1 MVEKTPRI
9 ALDLNIIA
17 EILPTEHFV
26 GHFKSA
32 LGLFLLAIFSFL
44 YVLIFDHSRFWI
56 VGKLIE
62 HLAVDSSALENHD
75 TAH

>member
-1 MVEKTPRI
+1 MVEKTAWV
-9 ALDLNIIA
+9 ALDLNVIA

-26 GHFKSA
+26 RHFKSA

-44 YVLIFDHSRFWI
+44 HVLIFDHSRFWI
-56 VGKLIE
+56 VGKLFE
-62 HLAVDSSALENHD
+62 HLPVDSSALENHD